1 MEMHRYFYQVA
12 PYWRL
17 SGPSIRPIQQQS
29 PLFFRS
35 SIAHPDQS
43 ASFRSIRVA
52 IIRVE
57 HMPLLTSRLR
67 VAAFSRLPK
76 HWQPA
81 ANYYYYR
88 ARWLLD
94 PELDVICRGLERG
107 SRAIDVGA
115 NEGVYTH
122 AFASTG
128 AKVEAFEP
136 HPACLEVLRA
146 YARRHRNVRPHGV
159 ALGDHPHT
167 ATLHVPKISG
177 RVVPARASL
186 EPIGAD
192 AQCYSVEVRTLDSFN
207 FDDVAVI
214 KIDVEGR
221 ELDVLHGAR
230 ETVMRCRPMLLLEIE
245 QRHLRVPM
253 RDVFAA
259 VTDMGYAGSFL
270 LPHVGAM
277 PLHEFDPSAHQP
289 ADNADRPHAL
299 YVNNFIFSP
308 NAKVFA
314 VAENARA

>member
-1 MEMHRYFYQVA
+1 M
-12 PYWRL
+12 
-17 SGPSIRPIQQQS
+17 S
-29 PLFFRS
+29 
-35 SIAHPDQS
+35 
-43 ASFRSIRVA
+43 
-52 IIRVE
+52 
-57 HMPLLTSRLR
+57 LTSRLR

-76 HWQPA
+76 HWQPVA
-81 ANYYYYR
+81 SYHYYR
-88 ARWLLD
+88 MRSFLD
-94 PELDVICRGLERG
+94 PEVAVVSGCLGTGL
-107 SRAIDVGA
+107 RAIDVGA

-128 AKVEAFEP
+128 AQVEAFEP
-136 HPACLEVLRA
+136 HPTCLEVLRA
-146 YARRHRNVRPHGV
+146 YARRHRNVRLHGI
-159 ALGDHPHT
+159 ALGDHAHT

-186 EPIGAD
+186 EPVAAE
-192 AQCYSVEVRTLDSFN
+192 AQRYPVEVRTLDSFN

-221 ELDVLHGAR
+221 ELDVLRGAR

-253 RDVFAA
+253 QDVFAA

-270 LPHVGAM
+270 LPHIGAQ
-277 PLHEFDPSAHQP
+277 PLHTFDPLAYQR
-289 ADNADRPHAL
+289 AANADRPHAL

-314 VAENARA
+314 AAEQARA